1 MNCVLEY
8 FNSDVINSN
17 RPAIIFYNGRKSL
30 DDPSRICSF
39 KKLTKLTRIAQNYLT
54 QRGIKRGDKVL
65 LFEKPTPELYAM
77 IIGALGMGVKLMI
90 IEPWMPGGHFNFLL
104 KKHRPK
110 ALLSGMLGRGF
121 LLKSKEVSQI
131 PVRLSIKE
139 MLSYS
144 EGELIIADVDP
155 SEEAILT
162 FTSGSSGAPKG
173 VHRKHGYLIDQ
184 RATLKKYLEYKD
196 LKKLDLTVFTNLVLL
211 NLILGKGSLVMDGK
225 WKKSMIESL
234 DDLPNDYQVD
244 TIATGPKF
252 LELLLDHTKTLN
264 LSHFHLGGALGDV
277 ALYEK
282 AMKRWSGAHFTHVYG
297 STEAEPVSI
306 CDLRESITKS
316 KNKNYAQSLYLGKP
330 IDEVTLQERN
340 GTLWVSGQH
349 VSPLY
354 ENDPIANAKN
364 KWTDE
369 KGKLWHNMGDQ
380 IIQDDQGLWYH
391 GRDFQSVSEFELEQA
406 VYSLIGKTTSFVKKE
421 DETYHLY
428 GELSDEEIKLAMRS
442 FTKISQ
448 VTKLKIQR
456 DPRHRARIDR
466 NKSLEKGLYM
476 KNIMQ
481 FLKERVPVVAN
492 LILAVGMILSAAA
505 TLKISAPIGAS
516 VFIGA
521 ALLIFITELRF
532 MDELKDYEKD
542 KIAHPDRPL
551 PRGLVT
557 TDQVN
562 FLIKFTFGLFLACVG
577 ASYLF
582 FNALSGH
589 YLLLTA
595 VWLWLMYKEFYVGQ
609 ALAKSPLIYAITHQ
623 LIIIPLCLFVFS
635 AFGLESITSEVMGFC
650 LLVLSSFF
658 TFEVGRKMD
667 PTSDPILGTYLV
679 HYGKIKTNILITVLA
694 GIGVYG
700 TVLLGKLWWWG
711 MAPFLLTVVTQARIW
726 FQTNRFKDLEGMIA
740 LNLIFNMWL
749 MAIASWV

>member
-1 MNCVLEY
+1 
-8 FNSDVINSN
+8 
-17 RPAIIFYNGRKSL
+17 
-30 DDPSRICSF
+30 
-39 KKLTKLTRIAQNYLT
+39 
-54 QRGIKRGDKVL
+54 
-65 LFEKPTPELYAM
+65 
-77 IIGALGMGVKLMI
+77 MI
-90 IEPWMPGGHFNFLL
+90 IEPWMPGAHFDFLL

-380 IIQDDQGLWYH
+380 IIQDDQWLWYH

-428 GELSDEEIKLAMRS
+428 GELSDEEIKLVMRS

-505 TLKISAPIGAS
+505 TLKVSAPIGAS

-711 MAPFLLTVVTQARIW
+711 LAPFLLTVVTQARIW